1 MIIIPIWPNI
11 LLHQLKPSM
20 VTSREANL
28 LKEYIAPLYLEK
40 FLHKNITEKTIEPRY
55 FAS

>member
-1 MIIIPIWPNI
+1 MIVIPIWPNI
-11 LLHQLKPSM
+11 LLQQLNPSM

-28 LKEYIAPLYLEK
+28 LKECIAPLYLEK
-40 FLHKNITEKTIEPRY
+40 FLHKNITEETMEPNY